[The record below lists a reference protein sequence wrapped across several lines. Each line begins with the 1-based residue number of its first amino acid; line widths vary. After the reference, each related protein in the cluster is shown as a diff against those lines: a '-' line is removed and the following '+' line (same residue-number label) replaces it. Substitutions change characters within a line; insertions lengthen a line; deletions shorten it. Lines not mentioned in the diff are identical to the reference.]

1 MKFNRLYVV
10 FSFALV
16 IVGCSGDGQYIESLL
31 PRIDVNKE
39 YPVKEIFLQD
49 VADIEYI
56 PLETNEN
63 MLFQGTIA
71 AVSDKGMLGMS
82 QQEGKLFLFDRS
94 GKAKNFICRKG
105 DGPEEYNDIQNVD
118 VDWQRGEIYVLGAP
132 SKVYVYTLDGT
143 YKRTLDTKVNIR
155 QRDMLNYSADK
166 LVLFKEKAN
175 VGKEGEITAY
185 HPVMLLDKSGKTIDS
200 LQYVK
205 DWEASLSIRIDGN
218 ENWKAYLYCEVMLG
232 QGGETYLNDMASDT
246 VYQINKKT
254 NELFPILLRTP
265 SVRDSEG
272 GKYYLRLEGVTSRYY
287 FLKCQIS
294 SLNMKGMVI
303 KDDKSYSLVYD
314 RQTGEIFR
322 PTFRNKD
329 FPSEEWSYMMRS
341 NGEKDCVYQKLESF
355 ALKEA
360 LEEGQLEGS
369 LKTVAQGLDEDDNPV
384 IMVVRFR

>member
-1 MKFNRLYVV
+1 MKYNRLYAA
-10 FSFALV
+10 FIFAFWA
-16 IVGCSGDGQYIESLL
+16 GCSGDGQYKEALL
-31 PRIDVNKE
+31 PQIDVNEE
-39 YPVKEIFLQD
+39 YPEKEIFLQD

-56 PLETNEN
+56 PLETDEE

-71 AVSDKGMLGMS
+71 AVSDKGILGVS
-82 QQEGKLFLFDRS
+82 QQGGKLFLFDRD
-94 GKAKNFICRKG
+94 GKAKNLICRKG
-105 DGPEEYNDIQNVD
+105 DGPEEYNVIQRVD
-118 VDWQRGEIYVLGAP
+118 VDWQRGEVYVLGSP
-132 SKVYVYTLDGT
+132 TKVYVYAFDGT
-143 YKRTLDTKVNIR
+143 YKQTLDTKANIR
-155 QRDMLNYSADK
+155 QGDMFNFSADK
-166 LVLFKEKAN
+166 LILFKEKAN
-175 VGKEGEITAY
+175 VGKEGEMIAY
-185 HPVMLLDKSGKTIDS
+185 CPIMLLDKSGGNIDS

-205 DWEASLSIRIDGN
+205 TWDASLSIVIEGN
-218 ENWKAYLYCEVMLG
+218 ENMKAYLWCEVMLG
-232 QGGETYLNDMASDT
+232 QGGETYLNDIASDT
-246 VYQINKKT
+246 IYRINKKT
-254 NELFPILLRTP
+254 NGLFPILLRTP

-294 SLNMKGMVI
+294 SLDMTDMVI

-329 FPSEEWSYMMRS
+329 FPSEEWSYTMRS
-341 NGEKDCVYQKLESF
+341 NGEKDCVYQTQESF

>member
-16 IVGCSGDGQYIESLL
+16 IVGCSGDGQYREALL

-132 SKVYVYTLDGT
+132 SKVYVYT
-143 YKRTLDTKVNIR
+143 
-155 QRDMLNYSADK
+155 
-166 LVLFKEKAN
+166 
-175 VGKEGEITAY
+175 
-185 HPVMLLDKSGKTIDS
+185 
-200 LQYVK
+200 
-205 DWEASLSIRIDGN
+205 
-218 ENWKAYLYCEVMLG
+218 
-232 QGGETYLNDMASDT
+232 
-246 VYQINKKT
+246 
-254 NELFPILLRTP
+254 
-265 SVRDSEG
+265 
-272 GKYYLRLEGVTSRYY
+272 
-287 FLKCQIS
+287 
-294 SLNMKGMVI
+294 
-303 KDDKSYSLVYD
+303 
-314 RQTGEIFR
+314 
-322 PTFRNKD
+322 
-329 FPSEEWSYMMRS
+329 
-341 NGEKDCVYQKLESF
+341 
-355 ALKEA
+355 
-360 LEEGQLEGS
+360 
-369 LKTVAQGLDEDDNPV
+369 
-384 IMVVRFR
+384 